1 MNGIEQNLLFAVV
14 GLSLVTSLVV
24 IIVGAVRRRGDDRDN
39 RDNRDDRKPWDD
51 LEPK

>member
-1 MNGIEQNLLFAVV
+1 MNGLEQNLLFAVV

-24 IIVGAVRRRGDDRDN
+24 IIVGAVRRRGDDRD
-39 RDNRDDRKPWDD
+39 DRKPWDD